1 MLIEFSVANYR
12 SIKDEARLSLVAD
25 RGREDR
31 DTNVVE
37 PPLAR
42 EARPPH
48 LVRSVAIYGANAAGK
63 SNVLGAMATME
74 TMVRESA
81 RGLDILPMVPFRFD
95 SACGEKPTTME
106 IMIVAEGVRYQYGFE
121 STATTVVREW
131 LFAWPRGRVQRWY
144 ERDADTYRFGETLAG
159 DKEVWRRATRSDA
172 LFLST
177 AVGLNSEQLRP
188 IFEWFV
194 RRLHVAGG
202 RGWSPAY
209 SLECCEDDRKKAIID
224 FLRSADLAIS
234 DLTLSKEDFDPEMLP
249 NEMPAALRNQLRED
263 LKGTD
268 VAALKL
274 MHETSEGQRGELA
287 LEEESDGTQK
297 MFALAGPWIDAL
309 QHGFVVVL
317 DELHDNLHPSLVR
330 FLVDSFHD
338 PRQNK
343 HGAQLVFTTHE
354 TSVLSQDVFRR
365 DQIWFCERDEHLATT
380 LFALNEF
387 RPRKGL
393 VNLERAYL
401 SGRFGAL
408 PFISPRQ
415 RVEEDD
421 TGKDACANS
430 QR

>member
-25 RGREDR
+25 RGREHR
-31 DTNVVE
+31 DTNVIE
-37 PPLAR
+37 LQLSG
-42 EARPPH
+42 ESRPPH

-63 SNVLGAMATME
+63 SNILGAMAAME

-81 RGLDILPMVPFRFD
+81 RGLDTLPMVPFRFD
-95 SACGEKPTTME
+95 PANGEKPTTME
-106 IMIVAEGVRYQYGFE
+106 VMIVADGVRYQYGFE
-121 STATTVVREW
+121 STATTVRKEW
-131 LFAWPRGRVQRWY
+131 LYAWPRGRVQRWY
-144 ERDADTYRFGETLAG
+144 ERDVDKYRFGETLTG
-159 DKEVWRRATRSDA
+159 DKEVWRRATRPDA

-188 IFEWFV
+188 IFDWFV
-194 RRLHVAGG
+194 RRWHVAGV
-202 RGWSPAY
+202 RGWSPTY
-209 SLECCEDDRKKAIID
+209 SLECCEDERKEAIID
-224 FLRSADLAIS
+224 FLRSADFAIS
-234 DLTLSKEDFDPEMLP
+234 DLTLSKEEFDPEMLP

-268 VAALKL
+268 VANLTL
-274 MHETSEGQRGELA
+274 MHETPDGQRGELE
-287 LEEESDGTQK
+287 LDEESDGTQK

-309 QHGFVVVL
+309 QHGYVIVL

-330 FLVDSFHD
+330 FLVDCFHD
-338 PRQNK
+338 PRQNR

-354 TSVLSQDVFRR
+354 TAILSQDVFRR
-365 DQIWFCERDEHLATT
+365 DQVWFCERDERLVTT

-387 RPRKGL
+387 RPRKGV

-408 PFISPRQ
+408 PFVSPR
-415 RVEEDD
+415 RLGEEDHE
-421 TGKDACANS
+421 
-430 QR
+430 